1 MSNNT
6 MVFFCKICNKN
17 YKSKKSLYVHNRRYH
32 TNTLEISSKSNPN
45 IIQISSK
52 SNPNIIHINSNSD
65 GYKCRFCNNRYKFI
79 QGRWKHEK
87 ICKIRKEKDNNNN
100 YKNKLKLK
108 DAEIKKLKERLRDK
122 MNKNCKIHYKTLQK
136 INNQLNNNITK
147 NNCVETI
154 NNIHNRN
161 IINFN
166 LVGFGKEELSDV
178 LSNKE
183 QLKILKKRFKS
194 LPFMIDYVHFN
205 KDYPQ
210 YQNFIITS
218 IKNNIAYKYDE
229 EKKQFIAGNKEKLLN
244 ELIDNRM
251 FDIDTFYKTHIDKL
265 NDKCKEVINRFLDKY
280 DNNKLDSLNNDIN
293 LVVYNNMNKVIDKY
307 KVSVKQNLDKIL
319 TYDDLIQ
326 EKNNMENKFN
336 MIIKSIKEEN
346 KSLKDDFEYK
356 NKLLKE
362 DYNLLKNELE
372 NKNKILMDEL
382 EKLKKG

>member
-1 MSNNT
+1 MKSVKKFT
-6 MVFFCKICNKN
+6 CKICNKN
-17 YKSKKSLYVHNRRYH
+17 YKSKQSLCNHNRRFH
-32 TNTLEISSKSNPN
+32 KNSHQKVIIQSSKSHLLV
-45 IIQISSK
+45 IKKSSLNNK
-52 SNPNIIHINSNSD
+52 EGEH
-65 GYKCRFCNNRYKFI
+65 KCIYCN
-79 QGRWKHEK
+79 K
-87 ICKIRKEKDNNNN
+87 IFSFKQNKYRHMKTCKIKKEKDNNNN

-122 MNKNCKIHYKTLQK
+122 MNKNCKMHYKTLQK

-183 QLKILKKRFKS
+183 QLKILKKKFKS

-210 YQNFIITS
+210 YMNFIITS
-218 IKNNIAYKYDE
+218 VNNNIAYKYDE
-229 EKKQFIAGNKEKLLN
+229 DKKQFIAGDKEKLLN

-251 FDIDTFYKTHIDKL
+251 YDIDTFYKTHIDKL

-280 DNNKLDSLNNDIN
+280 DNDKLDSLNNDIN

-319 TYDDLIQ
+319 TYDDLIK

-336 MIIKSIKEEN
+336 NIINNIKEEN
-346 KSLKDDFEYK
+346 KSLKEDYNLLKKELENK
-356 NKLLKE
+356 NKSLKE
-362 DYNLLKNELE
+362 DYNLLK
-372 NKNKILMDEL
+372 KEL
-382 EKLKKG
+382 EKLKK

>member
-32 TNTLEISSKSNPN
+32 TNSHQKVIIQSSKSHHLVTKK
-45 IIQISSK
+45 SSLNNK
-52 SNPNIIHINSNSD
+52 VGGH
-65 GYKCRFCNNRYKFI
+65 KCIYCN
-79 QGRWKHEK
+79 K
-87 ICKIRKEKDNNNN
+87 IFSFKQNKYRHMKTCKIRKEKDNNNN
-100 YKNKLKLK
+100 YRNKLKLK
-108 DAEIKKLKERLRDK
+108 DAEIKRLKERLRDK

-166 LVGFGKEELSDV
+166 LVGFGKEELVDV

-183 QLKILKKRFKS
+183 QLKILKKKFNS
-194 LPFMIDYVHFN
+194 LPYMIDYVHFN
-205 KDYPQ
+205 KNYPQ

-218 IKNNIAYKYDE
+218 IKNNIAYKYDD
-229 EKKQFIAGNKEKLLN
+229 EKKQFIAGNKDELLN
-244 ELIDNRM
+244 DLIDNRM
-251 FDIDTFYKTHIDKL
+251 YDIDTFYRTHIDKL

-280 DNNKLDSLNNDIN
+280 NNDKLDDSLKNDIN

-307 KVSVKQNLDKIL
+307 KVSVKKNLDKIL
-319 TYDDLIQ
+319 TYDDLIK
-326 EKNNMENKFN
+326 EKNNMESKFN
-336 MIIKSIKEEN
+336 TIIESIKQEN
-346 KSLKDDFEYK
+346 KSLKDDYT
-356 NKLLKE
+356 LLK
-362 DYNLLKNELE
+362 K
-372 NKNKILMDEL
+372 EL
-382 EKLKKG
+382 EKLKNNK

>member
-1 MSNNT
+1 MKSVKKFT
-6 MVFFCKICNKN
+6 CKLCNKN
-17 YKSKKSLYVHNRRYH
+17 YKSIQSLCNHNRRFH
-32 TNTLEISSKSNPN
+32 KKITQNNSKLPQNNSILPQNTSK
-45 IIQISSK
+45 K
-52 SNPNIIHINSNSD
+52 INKMV
-65 GYKCRFCNNRYKFI
+65 YCKYCNKKFSRLDNMNR
-79 QGRWKHEK
+79 HMK
-87 ICKIRKEKDNNNN
+87 ICKIKKEKDNNNN

-108 DAEIKKLKERLRDK
+108 DAEIKRLKERLRDK
-122 MNKNCKIHYKTLQK
+122 MNKSCKMHYKTLQK

-166 LVGFGKEELSDV
+166 LVGFGKEELGDV

-183 QLKILKKRFKS
+183 QLKILKKKFKS
-194 LPFMIDYVHFN
+194 LPYMIDYVHFN

-210 YQNFIITS
+210 YMNFIITS
-218 IKNNIAYKYDE
+218 IKNNIAYKYDD
-229 EKKQFIAGNKEKLLN
+229 EKKQFIAGNKDELLN

-251 FDIDTFYKTHIDKL
+251 YDIDTFYKTHIDKL

-280 DNNKLDSLNNDIN
+280 DNDKLDSLNNDIN

-319 TYDDLIQ
+319 TYDDLIK

-336 MIIKSIKEEN
+336 NIINNIKEEN
-346 KSLKDDFEYK
+346 KSLK
-356 NKLLKE
+356 E
-362 DYNLLKNELE
+362 DYNLLK
-372 NKNKILMDEL
+372 KEL
-382 EKLKKG
+382 EKLKK

>member
-1 MSNNT
+1 MKSVQKFT
-6 MVFFCKICNKN
+6 CKICKKN
-17 YKSKKSLYVHNRRYH
+17 YKSKQSFCNHNRRFH
-32 TNTLEISSKSNPN
+32 KKITQNNSKLPQNTSK
-45 IIQISSK
+45 K
-52 SNPNIIHINSNSD
+52 INKMVCCK
-65 GYKCRFCNNRYKFI
+65 YCNKKFSRLDNMNR
-79 QGRWKHEK
+79 HMK
-87 ICKIRKEKDNNNN
+87 ICKVKNEKENIIILKMEKEKNK
-100 YKNKLKLK
+100 YKN
-108 DAEIKKLKERLRDK
+108 EIKRLKERLRDK

-154 NNIHNRN
+154 NNIHIFILFQNWNKIKVIARKRISFFFVITINRN

-183 QLKILKKRFKS
+183 QLKILKKKFKS
-194 LPFMIDYVHFN
+194 LPYMIDYVHFN

-210 YQNFIITS
+210 YMNFIITS

-229 EKKQFIAGNKEKLLN
+229 EKKQFIAGNKEELLN

-280 DNNKLDSLNNDIN
+280 DNDKLDSLNNDIN

-307 KVSVKQNLDKIL
+307 KVSIKKNLDKIL
-319 TYDDLIQ
+319 TYDDLIK

-336 MIIKSIKEEN
+336 KIIESIKEEN
-346 KSLKDDFEYK
+346 KSLKDDY
-356 NKLLKE
+356 KLLK
-362 DYNLLKNELE
+362 K
-372 NKNKILMDEL
+372 EL
-382 EKLKKG
+382 EKLKKL

>member
-1 MSNNT
+1 MKSVQKFT
-6 MVFFCKICNKN
+6 CKICNKN
-17 YKSKKSLYVHNRRYH
+17 YKSKQSLCNHNRRFHKNSHQKVNIRSIKSQHLVNKKSTFNNKEVIHKCIYC
-32 TNTLEISSKSNPN
+32 NKIFSFKQSKY
-45 IIQISSK
+45 
-52 SNPNIIHINSNSD
+52 IHM
-65 GYKCRFCNNRYKFI
+65 KT
-79 QGRWKHEK
+79 
-87 ICKIRKEKDNNNN
+87 CKIKKEKDDNNN

-122 MNKNCKIHYKTLQK
+122 MNKNCKMHYKTLQK

-183 QLKILKKRFKS
+183 QLKILKKKFKS
-194 LPFMIDYVHFN
+194 LPYMIDYVHFN

-251 FDIDTFYKTHIDKL
+251 FDIDTFYKTHL
-265 NDKCKEVINRFLDKY
+265 
-280 DNNKLDSLNNDIN
+280 
-293 LVVYNNMNKVIDKY
+293 
-307 KVSVKQNLDKIL
+307 
-319 TYDDLIQ
+319 
-326 EKNNMENKFN
+326 ENK
-336 MIIKSIKEEN
+336 N
-346 KSLKDDFEYK
+346 KSLKDD
-356 NKLLKE
+356 
-362 DYNLLKNELE
+362 YNLLK
-372 NKNKILMDEL
+372 KEL
-382 EKLKKG
+382 EKLKK

>member
-1 MSNNT
+1 MKSVQKFT
-6 MVFFCKICNKN
+6 CKICNKN
-17 YKSKKSLYVHNRRYH
+17 YKSKQSLCNHNRRFHKY
-32 TNTLEISSKSNPN
+32 TPQN
-45 IIQISSK
+45 
-52 SNPNIIHINSNSD
+52 NSNIPQFTSILPQNNSKKINKMVRCK
-65 GYKCRFCNNRYKFI
+65 YCNKKFSRLDNMNR
-79 QGRWKHEK
+79 HMK
-87 ICKIRKEKDNNNN
+87 ICKH
-100 YKNKLKLK
+100 KLKSDKEQKYK
-108 DAEIKKLKERLRDK
+108 DEIKKLKERLRDK
-122 MNKNCKIHYKTLQK
+122 MNKNCKMHYKTLQK

-183 QLKILKKRFKS
+183 QLKILKKKFKS
-194 LPFMIDYVHFN
+194 LPYMIDYVHFN

-229 EKKQFIAGNKEKLLN
+229 EKKQFIAGDKEKLLN

-280 DNNKLDSLNNDIN
+280 DNDKLDSLNNDIN

-319 TYDDLIQ
+319 TYDDLIK

-336 MIIKSIKEEN
+336 NIINNIKEEN
-346 KSLKDDFEYK
+346 KSLK
-356 NKLLKE
+356 E
-362 DYNLLKNELE
+362 DYNLLKKELE
-372 NKNKILMDEL
+372 NKNKSLKDDYNLLKKEL
-382 EKLKKG
+382 EKLKK

>member
-6 MVFFCKICNKN
+6 LVFFCNICNKN
-17 YKSKKSLYVHNRRYH
+17 YKSKKSLYVHNYKYH
-32 TNTLEISSKSNPN
+32 KNSHQKVIIQSSKSHHLV
-45 IIQISSK
+45 IKKSSFNNK
-52 SNPNIIHINSNSD
+52 EGKH
-65 GYKCRFCNNRYKFI
+65 KCIYCNKKFSFK
-79 QGRWKHEK
+79 QNKYRHMK
-87 ICKIRKEKDNNNN
+87 ICKIKKEKDNN

-108 DAEIKKLKERLRDK
+108 DAEIKRLKERLRDK
-122 MNKNCKIHYKTLQK
+122 MNKSCKIHYKTLQK

-166 LVGFGKEELSDV
+166 LVGFGKEELGDV

-183 QLKILKKRFKS
+183 QLKILKKKFKS
-194 LPFMIDYVHFN
+194 LPYMIDYVHFN

-210 YQNFIITS
+210 YMNFIITS

-229 EKKQFIAGNKEKLLN
+229 EKKQFIAGDKEELLN

-251 FDIDTFYKTHIDKL
+251 YDIDTFYKTHIDKL

-280 DNNKLDSLNNDIN
+280 DNDKLDSLNNDIN

-319 TYDDLIQ
+319 TYDDLIK

-336 MIIKSIKEEN
+336 NIINNIKEEN
-346 KSLKDDFEYK
+346 KSLKENYNLLKKELENK
-356 NKLLKE
+356 NKSLKE
-362 DYNLLKNELE
+362 DYNLLK
-372 NKNKILMDEL
+372 KEL
-382 EKLKKG
+382 EKLKK

>member
-1 MSNNT
+1 
-6 MVFFCKICNKN
+6 MVFYCNICNKN
-17 YKSKKSLYVHNRRYH
+17 YKSKKSLYVHNYKYH
-32 TNTLEISSKSNPN
+32 SNKPQNNTFSPQNTTILTQNTTKKNKAGNTCEYCKKNFSRIDSM
-45 IIQISSK
+45 
-52 SNPNIIHINSNSD
+52 
-65 GYKCRFCNNRYKFI
+65 NRHMKT
-79 QGRWKHEK
+79 
-87 ICKIRKEKDNNNN
+87 C
-100 YKNKLKLK
+100 KLKLK
-108 DAEIKKLKERLRDK
+108 KDKEQKYKDEIKRLKERLRDK

-183 QLKILKKRFKS
+183 QLKILKKKFKS
-194 LPFMIDYVHFN
+194 LPYMIDYVHFN

-251 FDIDTFYKTHIDKL
+251 FDIDTFYNTHIDKL

-280 DNNKLDSLNNDIN
+280 NNDKLDDSLKNDIN
-293 LVVYNNMNKVIDKY
+293 LVVYNNMNKVVDKY

-319 TYDDLIQ
+319 TYDDLIK

-336 MIIKSIKEEN
+336 TIIESIKQEN
-346 KSLKDDFEYK
+346 KSLKDDY
-356 NKLLKE
+356 KLLK
-362 DYNLLKNELE
+362 K
-372 NKNKILMDEL
+372 EL
-382 EKLKKG
+382 EKLKNKK

>member
-6 MVFFCKICNKN
+6 IVFFCKFCNKN

-32 TNTLEISSKSNPN
+32 INSHQKVIIQSSKSHHSV
-45 IIQISSK
+45 IKKSSLNNK
-52 SNPNIIHINSNSD
+52 EGKH
-65 GYKCRFCNNRYKFI
+65 KCIYCN
-79 QGRWKHEK
+79 K
-87 ICKIRKEKDNNNN
+87 IFSFKQNKYRHMKTCKIKKEKDNN
-100 YKNKLKLK
+100 YKNKLRLK
-108 DAEIKKLKERLRDK
+108 DAEIKRLKEKLRDK

-166 LVGFGKEELSDV
+166 LVGFGKEELSEV

-183 QLKILKKRFKS
+183 QLKILKKKFKS
-194 LPFMIDYVHFN
+194 LPYMIDYVHFN

-229 EKKQFIAGNKEKLLN
+229 EKKQFIAGNKEELLN

-251 FDIDTFYKTHIDKL
+251 YDIDTFYNTHIDKL
-265 NDKCKEVINRFLDKY
+265 NDKCKEVITRFLDKY
-280 DNNKLDSLNNDIN
+280 NNDKLDDSLKNDIN

-307 KVSVKQNLDKIL
+307 KVSIKKNLDKIL
-319 TYDDLIQ
+319 TYDDLIK

-336 MIIKSIKEEN
+336 TIIESIKEEN
-346 KSLKDDFEYK
+346 KSLKEDYI
-356 NKLLKE
+356 LLK
-362 DYNLLKNELE
+362 K
-372 NKNKILMDEL
+372 EL
-382 EKLKKG
+382 EKIKKL

>member
-1 MSNNT
+1 
-6 MVFFCKICNKN
+6 MVFYCNICNKN
-17 YKSKKSLYVHNRRYH
+17 YKSKKSLYVHNYKYHSNKPQNNTFSPQNTTILTQNTSKKNKAGNTCRYCKK
-32 TNTLEISSKSNPN
+32 NFSRIDSM
-45 IIQISSK
+45 
-52 SNPNIIHINSNSD
+52 
-65 GYKCRFCNNRYKFI
+65 NRHMKT
-79 QGRWKHEK
+79 
-87 ICKIRKEKDNNNN
+87 C
-100 YKNKLKLK
+100 KLKLK
-108 DAEIKKLKERLRDK
+108 KDKEQKYKDEIKRLKERLRDK
-122 MNKNCKIHYKTLQK
+122 MNKNCKMHYKTLQK

-166 LVGFGKEELSDV
+166 LVGFGKEEFSEI

-183 QLKILKKRFKS
+183 QLKILKKKFKS
-194 LPFMIDYVHFN
+194 LPYMIDYVHFN

-229 EKKQFIAGNKEKLLN
+229 KKKQFIAGNKEKLLN

-251 FDIDTFYKTHIDKL
+251 FDIDTFYNTHIDKL

-280 DNNKLDSLNNDIN
+280 NNDKLDDSLKNDIN

-307 KVSVKQNLDKIL
+307 KVSVRQNLDKIL
-319 TYDDLIQ
+319 TYDDLIK

-336 MIIKSIKEEN
+336 TIINSIKEEN
-346 KSLKDDFEYK
+346 KSLK
-356 NKLLKE
+356 E
-362 DYNLLKNELE
+362 DYNLLRKDLEDKNNKLQEEL
-372 NKNKILMDEL
+372 K
-382 EKLKKG
+382 KLKEKRF

>member
-32 TNTLEISSKSNPN
+32 TNSHQKVIIQSSKSHHLVTKK
-45 IIQISSK
+45 SSLNNK
-52 SNPNIIHINSNSD
+52 EGKH
-65 GYKCRFCNNRYKFI
+65 KCIYCN
-79 QGRWKHEK
+79 K
-87 ICKIRKEKDNNNN
+87 IFSFKQNKYRHMKTCKIKKEKDNNNN

-108 DAEIKKLKERLRDK
+108 DAEIKRLKQRLRDK

-154 NNIHNRN
+154 NNIHNMN

-166 LVGFGKEELSDV
+166 LVGFGKEEFGDV

-183 QLKILKKRFKS
+183 QLKILKKKFNS
-194 LPFMIDYVHFN
+194 LPYMIDYVHFN
-205 KDYPQ
+205 KNYPQ
-210 YQNFIITS
+210 YMNFIITS
-218 IKNNIAYKYDE
+218 IKNNIAYKYDD
-229 EKKQFIAGNKEKLLN
+229 EKKQFIAGNKDELLN

-251 FDIDTFYKTHIDKL
+251 FDIDTFYNTHIDKL

-280 DNNKLDSLNNDIN
+280 NNDKLDDSLKNDIN
-293 LVVYNNMNKVIDKY
+293 LVVYNNMNKVVDKY

-319 TYDDLIQ
+319 TYDDLIK

-336 MIIKSIKEEN
+336 TIIESIKLENKSIK
-346 KSLKDDFEYK
+346 DDY
-356 NKLLKE
+356 KLLK
-362 DYNLLKNELE
+362 K
-372 NKNKILMDEL
+372 EL
-382 EKLKKG
+382 EKLKNKK